1 MHFKQFEADLIAA
14 RKDNKNEAFVKHHNS
29 KYSGVLP
36 VWAMVE
42 TLSFGAVSR
51 LFSSLNISLQKQIC
65 EEYYNGL
72 RHSTIANWFEGLV
85 VLCNLCAHHAR
96 LVNRSIV
103 FSPAFSS
110 ADNAYFESQG
120 YERNQIGN
128 RLSFRLIIIA
138 RPSPLRFTPALIE
151 ERILLWNRGTLA
163 VKFCYVPLFMIS
175 YYGIS
180 FILIGAFHDEV
191 WKP

>member
-1 MHFKQFEADLIAA
+1 
-14 RKDNKNEAFVKHHNS
+14 
-29 KYSGVLP
+29 
-36 VWAMVE
+36 MVE

-51 LFSSLNISLQKQIC
+51 LFSSLNISLQNQIC

-85 VLCNLCAHHAR
+85 VLRNLCAHHAR
-96 LVNRSIV
+96 LVNRGIV

-128 RLSFRLIIIA
+128 RLFFRLIIIA
-138 RPSPLRFTPALIE
+138 RLSPLPNIKETIIADIKELSAKYPFVNLKHYGFMPNWAD
-151 ERILLWNRGTLA
+151 ILNKCGSL
-163 VKFCYVPLFMIS
+163 
-175 YYGIS
+175 
-180 FILIGAFHDEV
+180 
-191 WKP
+191 